1 MLSLKPLNNSIFNQ
15 EVSNR
20 DTILSLQKNWLWL
33 IVLVI
38 YTTTLVVI
46 YIHLNNEYRNRK
58 EEILSEYHKIIFN
71 HSFNKLSDLLRQL
84 PADSTNTGS
93 SISIDRSDIQSCYK
107 QQCVKNNLFEFA
119 SIFSKYI
126 PEFISYKIEVNK
138 QLLHRNNKVDNYE
151 LEKTDYINN
160 HNQLSISLSA
170 SSKYWD
176 SIRHQTFRPFF
187 VTFISLTLVSVLFVI
202 SIGLIEKRMKKLYKS
217 YYEAQQKNF
226 EETYKTELTLK
237 EDKLMKKI
245 WNLEYSIT
253 KEAEFNYL
261 FSREANK
268 LAMIIQEIENTGC
281 NHKNKFLP
289 YTIPLYRKTNELEN
303 IDTTELSEIFTSRFS
318 EIKDNILLN
327 IQSFK
332 PHIKFTSKAALY
344 QIIYSVISYITLIL
358 SEQYSDKH
366 EIRLIIKSNNKVV
379 QLLFEY
385 DGAPITGEQDLF
397 KMANIFFKKHANP
410 FLLNINQVFSILRNN
425 GFDCNV
431 KYNRCNIIEILQ
443 KEQTVCDQTDDN
455 IIQLSKFM
463 KEKQ

>member
-1 MLSLKPLNNSIFNQ
+1 MLNLQPLNDSILNQ

-20 DTILSLQKNWLWL
+20 CSIFQFQKNWFRF

-38 YTTTLVVI
+38 YTITLVII
-46 YIHLNNEYRNRK
+46 YIHLNNEYKNKK
-58 EEILSEYHKIIFN
+58 EEILNEYHKIIFN

-84 PADSTNTGS
+84 PSDSINTGS

-126 PEFISYKIEVNK
+126 PEFICYKIEVNK
-138 QLLHRNNKVDNYE
+138 QLLHRNNKVDDYE

-170 SSKYWD
+170 NSKYWD

-187 VTFISLTLVSVLFVI
+187 FTFISLSVVSILFVI
-202 SIGLIEKRMKKLYKS
+202 SVGFIEKYIKNLYRS

-226 EETYKTELTLK
+226 EETYKAELTLR

-268 LAMIIQEIENTGC
+268 LAMIIHEIENTDF
-281 NHKNKFLP
+281 NHQNKFLP
-289 YTIPLYRKTNELEN
+289 YTIPLYRKTKELEN

-318 EIKDNILLN
+318 EIKYNILLN
-327 IQSFK
+327 IQSFE
-332 PHIKFTSKAALY
+332 PYIKFASKAALY
-344 QIIYSVISYITLIL
+344 QIIYSVISYITVIL
-358 SEQYSDKH
+358 SEQYNDKP
-366 EIRLIIKSNNKVV
+366 EIKLIIKSNSKAV

-385 DGAPITGEQDLF
+385 GGSPITAEQDLF

-410 FLLNINQVFSILRNN
+410 FLLNINQVFSILRDN

-431 KYNRCNIIEILQ
+431 KYNRCNIIEIIQ

-455 IIQLSKFM
+455 IIELSTFI